1 MQYLAFIGCCLIW
14 GSTFLAIRIGNQS
27 LPPEWAATLRLTL
40 ATPLLALIVVIRRD
54 HWPRGGALQGALL
67 FGIFNFGVN
76 LGFLYWGERVVPSGI
91 AAVLYATVPLS
102 TAFVAASL
110 GVERLVTRKVIAAV
124 VAIAGVATIF
134 AGEMRLDV
142 PFEGLIAI
150 FLAAT
155 AASLSSVLLKR
166 APRQPSVFA
175 TNAVGAAAGA
185 ILCLLASIALGED
198 RSLPSTVAAW
208 WPVIYLTLAGSLGAY
223 VIWTWLVG
231 HWSVTSASYVGVV
244 VPVIAVILGA
254 IVLQETRSPET
265 YLGAVVVVAAV
276 VFALRGG
283 ASAH

>member
-1 MQYLAFIGCCLIW
+1 VQYAAFVACCLIW
-14 GSTFLAIRIGNQS
+14 GSTFLAIRIGNES
-27 LPPEWAATLRLTL
+27 LPPEWAATLRLLL
-40 ATPLLALIVVIRRD
+40 AAPLLALIVLIRRD
-54 HWPRGGALQGALL
+54 RWPRGEALVAAVL
-67 FGIFNFGVN
+67 FGAFNFGVN
-76 LGFLYWGERVVPSGI
+76 LGLLYWGERVVPSGI

-102 TAFVAASL
+102 TGFIAAAL
-110 GVERLVTRKVIAAV
+110 RVERLQPRKLIAAA

-142 PFEGLIAI
+142 PVEGLIAV

-155 AASLSSVLLKR
+155 AASLSSVILKR
-166 APRQPSVFA
+166 APQPSVFS
-175 TNAVGAAAGA
+175 TNAVGAVAGA
-185 ILCLLASIALGED
+185 IVCFAASVALGEE
-198 RSLPSTVAAW
+198 RGIPTTVAAW

-265 YLGAVVVVAAV
+265 YLGAAIVVGAVVV
-276 VFALRGG
+276 ALRGG
-283 ASAH
+283 GSAH

>member
-1 MQYLAFIGCCLIW
+1 MQYAAFVGCCVIW

-27 LPPEWAATLRLTL
+27 LPPEWAVTLRLAL
-40 ATPLLALIVVIRRD
+40 AAPLLALLVVIRRD
-54 HWPRGGALQGALL
+54 RWPQGEALRAAILFGAL
-67 FGIFNFGVN
+67 NFGVN
-76 LGFLYWGERVVPSGI
+76 LGLLYWGERVVPSGI

-102 TAFVAASL
+102 TAFIAAGL
-110 GVERLVTRKVIAAV
+110 GVELLQRRKLVAAV

-155 AASLSSVLLKR
+155 AASLSSVFLKR
-166 APRQPSVFA
+166 APQPSVFS
-175 TNAVGAAAGA
+175 TNAIGAATGA
-185 ILCLLASIALGED
+185 IICFAASVVLGED
-198 RSLPSTVAAW
+198 RTIPTTVAAW

-231 HWSVTSASYVGVV
+231 HWAVTSASYVGVV

-254 IVLQETRSPET
+254 IVLHETRTPET
-265 YLGAVVVVAAV
+265 YVGAAIVVTAVVV
-276 VFALRGG
+276 ALRGG
-283 ASAH
+283 GSAH

>member
-1 MQYLAFIGCCLIW
+1 VQYAAFVACCLIW

-27 LPPEWAATLRLTL
+27 LPPEWGATVRLLLAA
-40 ATPLLALIVVIRRD
+40 PLLSLVVLIRRD
-54 HWPRGGALQGALL
+54 RWPRGEALKAAIL
-67 FGIFNFGVN
+67 FGVFNFGVN
-76 LGFLYWGERVVPSGI
+76 LGLLYWGERVVPSGI

-102 TAFVAASL
+102 TAFIAAAL
-110 GVERLVTRKVIAAV
+110 GVERLQSRKLVAAI

-142 PFEGLIAI
+142 PFEGLIAV

-155 AASLSSVLLKR
+155 AASLSSVFLKR
-166 APRQPSVFA
+166 APQPSVFS

-185 ILCLLASIALGED
+185 IICFAASLVLGED
-198 RSLPSTVAAW
+198 HALPLTVAAW

-254 IVLQETRSPET
+254 IALQETRSPET
-265 YLGAVVVVAAV
+265 YLGAAVVVAAV
-276 VFALRGG
+276 VVALRGG
-283 ASAH
+283 GSAH